1 LRVLHNVSSNTWP
14 CRQTTYTIFL
24 ELKGNVLGQLASDR
38 NHDTAGSLEFVDIHD
53 TLVAELFEVE
63 LVGDIEISAVGLSV

>member
-1 LRVLHNVSSNTWP
+1 MH
-14 CRQTTYTIFL
+14 TIFL
-24 ELKGNVLGQLASDR
+24 KLEGNVLGQLASNG

-63 LVGDIEISAVGLSV
+63 LVSDIEVSATGLLV